1 MTNLPQRTTRQTS
14 FLNDNTSS
22 QTYSPPAK
30 LRPPLT
36 FTTTKAPCRVMLNIG
51 NDIPSAVRLEVAG
64 QVMVGRADI
73 VEGHIPGLD
82 LGLYGGQDAG
92 VSRRHAVL
100 FVAENALFV
109 RDLGSTNGTKINGLR
124 LPPNESCKI
133 AEGDQVEFGQLQVKV
148 QLVTMPEESKA

>member
-1 MTNLPQRTTRQTS
+1 MTNLPQRTLRQTS
-14 FLNDNTSS
+14 FLTENTSS
-22 QTYSPPAK
+22 ETYSPPAK
-30 LRPPLT
+30 LRPPLM

-51 NDIPSAVRLEVAG
+51 NDIPSAVRLELSG

-73 VEGHIPGLD
+73 VDGHLPALD

-92 VSRRHAVL
+92 GSRRHAVM

-124 LPPNESCKI
+124 LPPNEACKV
-133 AEGDQVEFGQLQVKV
+133 A
-148 QLVTMPEESKA
+148 